1 MIESWDWLIQ
11 LIEAGSFTRASER
24 LHISQQT
31 LSSRVAS
38 LEKELGTK
46 LVVRSSP
53 LSLTRAGEA
62 FLSYAYE
69 QKEALSVMLRR
80 IGETTAGGTGQLKV
94 GASHVRSRVLM
105 PLVIS
110 QFRRSM
116 PGVSVKLIEGTNE
129 ELVDLAEQGGADLVI
144 ARFSGDYPGVIV
156 RPLFQEEVVF
166 AIAPALLEEVTG
178 LDAPEAAARAER
190 EGLGILKECPLL
202 VTSLDDITG
211 RVARNELRAA
221 RVNPNVAV
229 QSESMM
235 TLLSMCSVGL
245 GGVFCPTHILDAEA
259 GAHDLVRIRLSD
271 AARYEISIGRQKG
284 AEPWT
289 AAQLFEDIAGALY
302 GDERA
307 AR

>member
-62 FLSYAYE
+62 FLAYAYE
-69 QKEALSVMLRR
+69 QKEALSIMLRR

-105 PLVIS
+105 PHVIQ

-129 ELVDLAEQGGADLVI
+129 ELVDLAEQGGADVVI
-144 ARFSGDYPGVIV
+144 ARFSGDHPGVIV
-156 RPLFQEEVVF
+156 RPLFQEEVVL
-166 AIAPALLEEVTG
+166 AIAPALLEDVTG
-178 LDAPEAAARAER
+178 LNASEAAACAER
-190 EGLGILKECPLL
+190 EGLGFLKACPLL

-221 RVNPNVAV
+221 RVTPRVAV

-259 GAHDLVRIRLSD
+259 DAHDLVRIRLSD
-271 AARYEISIGRQKG
+271 AARYEISIGRQTG

-289 AAQLFEDIAGALY
+289 AAQLFEDIAGALF
-302 GDERA
+302 GDDLTER
-307 AR
+307 